1 MEVTLGVFN
10 KLNYNG
16 NMFVIEKKEELI
28 HLVNDV
34 IEYGRNLILKPD
46 SGSNK
51 NFKELAVIDI
61 KDIVSTISKFKITV
75 NGEIGYKNLP
85 VYTLTGIVNTD
96 LLNIDCL
103 TNTKSFGIRTVGKKY
118 ESKAYGSVIVP
129 KKILC
134 WNIII

>member
-16 NMFVIEKKEELI
+16 NVYVINKKEDLI
-28 HLVNDV
+28 DLVNDV
-34 IEYGRNLILKPD
+34 IEYGKNIILKPN
-46 SGSNK
+46 SLINK
-51 NFKELAVIDI
+51 NFKELAVIDK

-75 NGEIGYKNLP
+75 NGELGYNNLP
-85 VYTLTGIVNTD
+85 VYTLVGIVNTD
-96 LLNIDCL
+96 LLNINCL
-103 TNTKSFGIRTVGKKY
+103 TNAKSFGIRAVGNRY
-118 ESKAYGSVIVP
+118 ESEAYGSFIVP

>member
-85 VYTLTGIVNTD
+85 VYTLVGIVNTD

-103 TNTKSFGIRTVGKKY
+103 TNTKSFGIRAVGNRY
-118 ESKAYGSVIVP
+118 ESEAYGSFIVP